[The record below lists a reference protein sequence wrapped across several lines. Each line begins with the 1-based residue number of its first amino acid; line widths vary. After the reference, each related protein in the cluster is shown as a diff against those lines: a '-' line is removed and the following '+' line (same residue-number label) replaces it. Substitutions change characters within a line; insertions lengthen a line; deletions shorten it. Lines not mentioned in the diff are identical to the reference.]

1 MVAVTGACH
10 GLLSGQSE
18 VTARIKSRRI
28 NLRQSLFLEFAER
41 KQGTYKFE
49 EMSVA

>member
-1 MVAVTGACH
+1 MVAVTAACH

-28 NLRQSLFLEFAER
+28 NLRQSLFLELLNGSKAR
-41 KQGTYKFE
+41 IN
-49 EMSVA
+49 SRRCR

>member
-18 VTARIKSRRI
+18 VTARISVTEDK
-28 NLRQSLFLEFAER
+28 FAAVVIPGITER